1 MRILLIGDYSNY
13 HRCLAGALRRLGH
26 DVTVVSSGDK
36 INTERDIDTARRL
49 PGKLGGIEL
58 WFRLCTTLAPKLK
71 DYDIVQINSPIFVHL
86 RPHRVRQLF
95 DRLKRNNKAVYLS
108 AMGTDTTTI
117 DLCTDPSMPLRYNEW
132 MINGQPSPLYNVDYK
147 RIEAWRNPPLS
158 THCDYIYSNIDG
170 AITALYE
177 YSLACSRVLPDDKI
191 GYAGIPIDTET
202 ITPIEINPH
211 PDKVKLFLGMK
222 TPRMLEKGTDR
233 ILAAAKKTVELHPD
247 KCQLEIVEDLP
258 YVEYLERMKNA
269 HIVLDQLYSFTPA
282 TNALLSMAYG
292 IPTGSGAEPEYY
304 DFIGEY
310 ENRPIINL
318 VPDDEQLFMTI
329 EDFVLH
335 PERIAEIGRRSREF
349 VVKHNDSITVAQ
361 RFIDFWNK
369 PQLQK

>member
-1 MRILLIGDYSNY
+1 
-13 HRCLAGALRRLGH
+13 
-26 DVTVVSSGDK
+26 
-36 INTERDIDTARRL
+36 
-49 PGKLGGIEL
+49 
-58 WFRLCTTLAPKLK
+58 
-71 DYDIVQINSPIFVHL
+71 
-86 RPHRVRQLF
+86 
-95 DRLKRNNKAVYLS
+95 
-108 AMGTDTTTI
+108 
-117 DLCTDPSMPLRYNEW
+117 
-132 MINGQPSPLYNVDYK
+132 
-147 RIEAWRNPPLS
+147 
-158 THCDYIYSNIDG
+158 
-170 AITALYE
+170 
-177 YSLACSRVLPDDKI
+177 
-191 GYAGIPIDTET
+191 
-202 ITPIEINPH
+202 
-211 PDKVKLFLGMK
+211 MK

-318 VPDDEQLFMTI
+318 EPDDEQLFMTI